1 MMPQVPYSHAEASW
15 TSFTPKVGIDYSPI
29 EPILV
34 YASYSQGFK
43 SGGFS
48 TSNSPTNPTP
58 KYDPERVTAYEVGF
72 KSHWFEGRKLT
83 TNVAAFYNDYRDIQ
97 LTVQSVD
104 PVTNANVRTTQNA
117 GASKIKGFEA
127 DFVAVPFTGL
137 SINAGAG
144 YTDAKFDS
152 LTMAARM
159 TGFTLGEPLP
169 QIPDWTFNAGL
180 QYAFDIGAG
189 ELTLRGDISYKGEQK
204 LTAADPSSIQKG
216 YALIAARIAFVP
228 DGLEGLEV
236 SLYGLNLSDEHY
248 YVYHATLA
256 PTGQEVA
263 IPGAPR
269 LIFGSVKYMF

>member
-1 MMPQVPYSHAEASW
+1 MPQVPYTHAEASW
-15 TSFTPKVGIDYSPI
+15 TSLTAKAGIDYSPI
-29 EPILV
+29 EPILA
-34 YASYSQGFK
+34 YASFSQGFK

-48 TSNSPTNPTP
+48 ASNNPNNPTP
-58 KYDPERVTAYEVGF
+58 KYDPERVTAYEVGV
-72 KSHWFEGRKLT
+72 KTHWFEGRRLT
-83 TNVAAFYNDYRDIQ
+83 TNLAAFYNDYRDIQ
-97 LTVQSVD
+97 LTVQTVD

-127 DFVAVPFTGL
+127 DVMTVPVAGL
-137 SINAGAG
+137 SFNAGAG

-152 LTMAARM
+152 LTPAAVM
-159 TGFTLGEPLP
+159 TGFTVGEPLP

-180 QYAFDIGAG
+180 QYALNIGVG
-189 ELTLRGDISYKGEQK
+189 ELTVRGDVSYKGEQK

-228 DGLEGLEV
+228 EGLEALEV
-236 SLYGLNLSDEHY
+236 SLYGLNLSDERY

-269 LIFGSVKYMF
+269 TIFGSVKYLF

>member
-1 MMPQVPYSHAEASW
+1 
-15 TSFTPKVGIDYSPI
+15 
-29 EPILV
+29 
-34 YASYSQGFK
+34 
-43 SGGFS
+43 
-48 TSNSPTNPTP
+48 
-58 KYDPERVTAYEVGF
+58 
-72 KSHWFEGRKLT
+72 
-83 TNVAAFYNDYRDIQ
+83 
-97 LTVQSVD
+97 
-104 PVTNANVRTTQNA
+104 VRTTQNA
-117 GASKIKGFEA
+117 GGSKIKGFEA

-269 LIFGSVKYMF
+269 IIFGSVKYMF